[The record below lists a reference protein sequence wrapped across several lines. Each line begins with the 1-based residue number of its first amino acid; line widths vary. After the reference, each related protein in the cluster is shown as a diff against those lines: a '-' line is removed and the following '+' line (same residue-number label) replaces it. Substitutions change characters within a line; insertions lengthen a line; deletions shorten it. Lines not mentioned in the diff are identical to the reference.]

1 MKKILS
7 LLSMLMITVMAFA
20 TDYTDQLKYE
30 IGIGSNYYPV
40 ENAKGTLSITQYDNG
55 NYQVTAKNCD
65 FSSNPDVGSTIGNLG
80 NLVCDGLSGTTDAN
94 GVTTI
99 DVTEC
104 TAGLDGSSWI
114 DMSSTKLLV
123 KFKGDKAYATFT
135 GKYRMSVFPYQWRT
149 VSYTFGTD
157 EGFDGGSTGGGET
170 GGETSS
176 IVTVKENFQSTQ
188 GTSWGENVTIDWNTQ
203 KLVASINLA
212 STGSDKGFLGVTKK
226 GQTAGWNNYGII
238 FYNTDGSTVQG
249 YAPGQPNN
257 ANTNYIPKGEDPVRF
272 EISKDGGVKCQGN
285 VVISAAHIAHL
296 TNQSEIV
303 VGAADKPA
311 GALYNYIK
319 VVPLD
324 WKETVVPEVT
334 VVATKKFNDVDY
346 SNTWSQAGT
355 ANVTFEEMSD
365 ETVKM
370 KFTTD
375 GINISADALTKGT
388 DDKGRTTYTGEAV
401 NDAMS
406 TITYTIKAVVY
417 TEGTAEKLYM
427 TMVANSG
434 VTFNVGEDPDYV
446 APVTYKNTLYVV
458 ENAKLL
464 VETPDAE
471 VVLQDKGEDKY
482 DVTLP
487 AFTADGMPVPSITF
501 EATKAD
507 NKLTASNVSVADV
520 YSGEAAVVTMDGTF
534 ESDGKLFASLT
545 VKCGEWFDYEVGYGI
560 KPFVATTK
568 EYTAEWAN
576 VKVGDAEPVNF
587 QNAKADYT
595 EFAKGQYSL
604 TFKDLTFGEKK
615 IGDFTIKYVN
625 ENAYG
630 ELSTTAAA
638 GTWTRVEAGQ
648 DVASL
653 GDEASISGFEG
664 VIGGTGDGTLQVKF
678 TINAYGTVAVDFGHK
693 YEAPEPPVAPDPV
706 DVVEEGFKATGSSW
720 KKEGVAINWDTQYI
734 AAKLDLSTCK
744 ASSSPENVLAVG
756 TDITGWNDGPH
767 YFFYYNKADKVLQY
781 NYLHKANSSYNSGF
795 ANLSKAYI
803 QLTDE
808 VVTIEISKQ
817 GGLKING
824 ESALVKYVNTASN
837 PSNNSTES
845 WTTEDLPTVFSGLW
859 ALNTI
864 DFGGCQGSTMSNA
877 TYNYVKVVPLGWT
890 EPVTPPSVK
899 DEKTFNEA
907 LYMNEQKVADAKV
920 VVKEMSDNTVN
931 MSLQFGENEYTS
943 TELTKGIDE
952 KNRTTYTGKVAY
964 GTQTY
969 DVAGVVYEK
978 DNVARLYMTLKTSIT
993 TVVVGENPDAVTPEV
1008 TEVSN
1013 KTYTSNLRILDGETT
1028 VVEEA
1033 EANVNIIKYSDESY
1047 KVTLKNV
1054 NMLNKT
1060 QDLVFV
1066 GKVIT
1071 DVTDSE
1077 APLTIMAK
1085 SDEATTNVFGEQVS
1099 GTFEI
1104 TEVSADEI
1112 KMGFSMES
1120 QNFSYQGEFNYTEE
1134 EEPEVYTNNLHIYDA
1149 AAPETD
1155 LFQADQAK
1163 VEFLA
1168 TETGGFKLTLKDV
1181 TLNEKTQDLV
1191 FTGAL
1196 PTPQPGG
1203 QDPLAEEGETTP
1215 AEPAMV
1221 LNATADEAT
1230 ATFLGTTSAT
1240 AVFNVIMNDEAE
1252 TENDAFALTFT
1263 ITAGEKT
1270 LGGEFNY
1277 EKQDTPDEKY
1287 PVNFDKTAKSTHS
1300 SRALN
1305 SFSLQQTGKD
1315 KQTESVYASK
1325 AAYEDH
1331 TSKVF
1336 TVEAGSE
1343 LTASFD
1349 YTGEWMHSFVY
1360 IDFDN
1365 DGQFSYKEGQWD
1377 QTGTDLVAFSFYSLD
1392 SNPKNDASGYNSVG
1406 DELTG
1411 DARNTYAAPSFKAP
1425 AKAGEYRIR
1434 FKFDWNCILPG
1445 GSSSILS
1452 DGGGVWDATL
1462 KVVEPVVD
1470 GISTINAEVAN
1481 GEAQLFTIDGVKLN
1495 KLQKGLNIVRTAD
1508 GKVKKVLVK

>member
-1 MKKILS
+1 
-7 LLSMLMITVMAFA
+7 MLMITVMAFA
-20 TDYTDQLKYE
+20 TDYKGQLDYILTTKNGDLTGPSY
-30 IGIGSNYYPV
+30 
-40 ENAKGTLSITQYDNG
+40 AQGTLKIEPYAGGKYT
-55 NYQVTAKNCD
+55 VTATGCD
-65 FSSNPDVGSTIGNLG
+65 LSSIDKDLG
-80 NLVCDGLSGTTDAN
+80 NWDEIICEGVEGTTDAN

-99 DVTEC
+99 NV
-104 TAGLDGSSWI
+104 APYAFRGS
-114 DMSSTKLLV
+114 DNAELKNAKLFV
-123 KFKGDKAYATFT
+123 KFKGDKAYATFEGT
-135 GKYRMSVFPYQWRT
+135 YNPNFYANYKLK
-149 VSYTFGTD
+149 YTFGVD
-157 EGFDGGSTGGGET
+157 EGFDGGGSTGGGET

-176 IVTVKENFQSTQ
+176 IVTVKENFQSTE
-188 GTSWGENVTIDWNTQ
+188 GSSWGENVTIDWSTQ
-203 KLVASINLA
+203 KLVVSVNLA

-226 GQTAGWNNYGII
+226 GQTAGWNKYGII

-285 VVISAAHIAHL
+285 VVISASNIAHL

-311 GALYNYIK
+311 GAFYNYIK
-319 VVPLD
+319 VVPFD
-324 WKETVVPEVT
+324 WTEVPPVT
-334 VVATKKFNDVDY
+334 VKDTKKFENVAY
-346 SNTWSQAGT
+346 TTSMGGSGT
-355 ANVTFEEMSD
+355 ATVTFTEMSD
-365 ETVKM
+365 DTFPMTFVSDDLNVKAE
-370 KFTTD
+370 
-375 GINISADALTKGT
+375 NLTKDT
-388 DDKGRTTYTGEAV
+388 DAKGRTTYTGTAKRT
-401 NDAMS
+401 DADV
-406 TITYTIKAVVY
+406 TFTVKAVVY
-417 TEGTAEKLYM
+417 TEGTEEKLYM
-427 TMVANSG
+427 TMDNGSSLV
-434 VTFNVGEDPDYV
+434 VTVGEDPDAPKVV
-446 APVTYKNTLYVV
+446 ATVPFTGVTLSASNGVTGT
-458 ENAKLL
+458 A
-464 VETPDAE
+464 
-471 VVLQDKGEDKY
+471 
-482 DVTLP
+482 DVT
-487 AFTADGMPVPSITF
+487 FKEMSDETVQMTF
-501 EATKAD
+501 NGA
-507 NKLTASNVSVADV
+507 
-520 YSGEAAVVTMDGTF
+520 
-534 ESDGKLFASLT
+534 
-545 VKCGEWFDYEVGYGI
+545 GYGI
-560 KPFVATTK
+560 SATNLTK
-568 EYTAEWAN
+568 GT
-576 VKVGDAEPVNF
+576 D
-587 QNAKADYT
+587 
-595 EFAKGQYSL
+595 AKGRTTYAGEAVSDAASTTTYS
-604 TFKDLTFGEKK
+604 
-615 IGDFTIKYVN
+615 VS
-625 ENAYG
+625 AVVYG
-630 ELSTTAAA
+630 EATAQKLYM
-638 GTWTRVEAGQ
+638 TMVS
-648 DVASL
+648 V
-653 GDEASISGFEG
+653 
-664 VIGGTGDGTLQVKF
+664 DGTTF
-678 TINAYGTVAVDFGHK
+678 TVGENPD
-693 YEAPEPPVAPDPV
+693 PVAPETPKDV
-706 DVVEEGFKATGSSW
+706 TVVEKYQADGTGFSH
-720 KKEGVAINWDTQYI
+720 AINVDWDKQKIVASIDFSNGGDDKDILAMTTGDSFTAFQT
-734 AAKLDLSTCK
+734 STYRTMHWYC
-744 ASSSPENVLAVG
+744 NQ
-756 TDITGWNDGPH
+756 TD
-767 YFFYYNKADKVLQY
+767 KQV
-781 NYLHKANSSYNSGF
+781 SGF
-795 ANLSKAYI
+795 FAKSGAGNNNTGRIDVADCLAKF
-803 QLTDE
+803 
-808 VVTIEISKQ
+808 EISKAE
-817 GGLKING
+817 GLKVNGVVKMTPTALEELLTGDLIIIGSG
-824 ESALVKYVNTASN
+824 ESPKFSN
-837 PSNNSTES
+837 AFYNYIKVVSLDWKE
-845 WTTEDLPTVFSGLW
+845 TTEP
-859 ALNTI
+859 
-864 DFGGCQGSTMSNA
+864 
-877 TYNYVKVVPLGWT
+877 
-890 EPVTPPSVK
+890 EVTVK

-907 LYMNEQKVADAKV
+907 LYMQDQKVADARV
-920 VVKEMSDNTVN
+920 VVKEMSDETIN
-931 MSLQFGENEYTS
+931 MSLKFGENEYTS
-943 TELTKGIDE
+943 TELTKGTDE
-952 KNRTTYTGKVAY
+952 KNRTTYTGKVAN

-993 TVVVGENPDAVTPEV
+993 TVVVGENPDVVTPEV

-1033 EANVNIIKYSDESY
+1033 EADVNIIKYSDESY

-1066 GKVIT
+1066 GKALIE
-1071 DVTDSE
+1071 E
-1077 APLTIMAK
+1077 APTEATEPLTIFAK
-1085 SDEATTNVFGEQVS
+1085 SDAATTEFFGEEMS
-1099 GTFEI
+1099 ATFEI
-1104 TEVSADEI
+1104 TEVSAEEI
-1112 KMGFSMES
+1112 KMGFVLNNTSLE
-1120 QNFSYQGEFNYTEE
+1120 YQGEFNYTEE
-1134 EEPEVYTNNLHIYDA
+1134 ETPEVYTNNLHIYDA

-1168 TETGGFKLTLKDV
+1168 TATGGFKLTLKDV

-1191 FTGAL
+1191 FTGTL

-1221 LNATADEAT
+1221 LNAIADEAT
-1230 ATFLGTTSAT
+1230 ATFLGATSAT

-1263 ITAGEKT
+1263 ITAGEKNYA
-1270 LGGEFNY
+1270 GEFNY
-1277 EKQDTPDEKY
+1277 VKKDPVEEY

-1470 GISTINAEVAN
+1470 GISSINAEVAN
-1481 GEAQLFTIDGVKLN
+1481 GETQLFTVNGVKLN

>member
-7 LLSMLMITVMAFA
+7 LLVLLVTTLSAFA
-20 TDYTDQLKYE
+20 LDFTDYRKVTL
-30 IGIGSNYYPV
+30 GSNTPT
-40 ENAKGTLSITQYDNG
+40 ESNDAKLSITDNG
-55 NYQVTAKNCD
+55 DGTYNVTFNDIINK
-65 FSSNPDVGSTIGNLG
+65 
-80 NLVCDGLSGTTDAN
+80 
-94 GVTTI
+94 
-99 DVTEC
+99 
-104 TAGLDGSSWI
+104 DGSYTDKYGTFVFSNVSGSQTG
-114 DMSSTKLLV
+114 DFTTVTGTQLTGTVTGGDYGLKSFTGGELLV
-123 KFKGDKAYATFT
+123 KFKEGKAYATMT
-135 GKYRMSVFPYQWRT
+135 AKCKVFY
-149 VSYTFGTD
+149 SDYTFDVVFGTD
-157 EGFDGGSTGGGET
+157 EGFGGGSTGGGEDKPAAFEKVNFVGDGTNFNWSIPVDWKTQKIVMSISTATCTT
-170 GGETSS
+170 GCEHIIGLGTD
-176 IVTVKENFQSTQ
+176 
-188 GTSWGENVTIDWNTQ
+188 GTSWGGNLHMYRTSNDQQLQCYFGAGAINTG
-203 KLVASINLA
+203 KFPEGNPIKV
-212 STGSDKGFLGVTKK
+212 
-226 GQTAGWNNYGII
+226 
-238 FYNTDGSTVQG
+238 
-249 YAPGQPNN
+249 
-257 ANTNYIPKGEDPVRF
+257 
-272 EISKDGGVKCQGN
+272 EISKANGLVVDGTTRITAAQLADLFAMST
-285 VVISAAHIAHL
+285 VVMGTGEGSNILSHA
-296 TNQSEIV
+296 T
-303 VGAADKPA
+303 
-311 GALYNYIK
+311 YNYVK
-319 VVPLD
+319 VVDKD
-324 WKETVVPEVT
+324 WTEPTEPEVT

-375 GINISADALTKGT
+375 GINISADALKKDT
-388 DDKGRTTYTGEAV
+388 DDKGRTTYTGIAF

-406 TITYTIKAVVY
+406 SLEYTIKAVVY
-417 TEGTAEKLYM
+417 TEGTEEKLYM
-427 TMVANSG
+427 TMEASSG
-434 VTFNVGEDPDYV
+434 VTFTVGVDPDAPKVVATVPFTGVTLSASNGVTGTADVTFKEMSDETVQMTFNGAGYGISATNLTKGTDAKGRTTYTGEAVSDAASTTTYSVSAVVYGEATAQKLYMTMVSVDGTTFTVGEDPD
-446 APVTYKNTLYVV
+446 
-458 ENAKLL
+458 
-464 VETPDAE
+464 
-471 VVLQDKGEDKY
+471 
-482 DVTLP
+482 
-487 AFTADGMPVPSITF
+487 
-501 EATKAD
+501 
-507 NKLTASNVSVADV
+507 
-520 YSGEAAVVTMDGTF
+520 
-534 ESDGKLFASLT
+534 
-545 VKCGEWFDYEVGYGI
+545 
-560 KPFVATTK
+560 
-568 EYTAEWAN
+568 
-576 VKVGDAEPVNF
+576 
-587 QNAKADYT
+587 
-595 EFAKGQYSL
+595 
-604 TFKDLTFGEKK
+604 
-615 IGDFTIKYVN
+615 
-625 ENAYG
+625 
-630 ELSTTAAA
+630 
-638 GTWTRVEAGQ
+638 
-648 DVASL
+648 
-653 GDEASISGFEG
+653 
-664 VIGGTGDGTLQVKF
+664 
-678 TINAYGTVAVDFGHK
+678 
-693 YEAPEPPVAPDPV
+693 PVAPETPKDV
-706 DVVEEGFKATGSSW
+706 TVVEKYQADGIGFSHTINVDWDKQKIVASIDFSNGGDDKDILAMTTGESFSAFQTSTYRTMHW
-720 KKEGVAINWDTQYI
+720 YCNQT
-734 AAKLDLSTCK
+734 AK
-744 ASSSPENVLAVG
+744 
-756 TDITGWNDGPH
+756 
-767 YFFYYNKADKVLQY
+767 QM
-781 NYLHKANSSYNSGF
+781 SGF
-795 ANLSKAYI
+795 FAKSGADNNNTGRIDVADCLAKFEISKAEGLKVNGVVKMTPTALEELLTGAPIIIGSGESPKFSKAYYNYI
-803 QLTDE
+803 K
-808 VVTIEISKQ
+808 VVSLDWKE
-817 GGLKING
+817 
-824 ESALVKYVNTASN
+824 
-837 PSNNSTES
+837 
-845 WTTEDLPTVFSGLW
+845 TTEP
-859 ALNTI
+859 
-864 DFGGCQGSTMSNA
+864 
-877 TYNYVKVVPLGWT
+877 
-890 EPVTPPSVK
+890 EVTVK

-907 LYMNEQKVADAKV
+907 LYMQDQKVADATV
-920 VVKEMSDNTVN
+920 VVKEMSDETIN
-931 MSLQFGENEYTS
+931 MSLKFGENEYTS
-943 TELTKGIDE
+943 TELTKGTDE
-952 KNRTTYTGKVAY
+952 KNRTTYTGKVAN

-993 TVVVGENPDAVTPEV
+993 TVVVGENPDVVTPEV

-1013 KTYTSNLRILDGETT
+1013 KTYTNNLRIFDGEEP
-1028 VVEEA
+1028 VVENA
-1033 EANVNIIKYSDESY
+1033 EAQVNIIKYSDESY
-1047 KVTLKNV
+1047 KVTLKDV
-1054 NMLNKT
+1054 NILNKT

-1066 GKVIT
+1066 GSAIV
-1071 DVTDSE
+1071 E
-1077 APLTIMAK
+1077 EGPAEGAQPLTIMAK
-1085 SDEATTNVFGEQVS
+1085 SDEATTTVFGEQVS

-1134 EEPEVYTNNLHIYDA
+1134 ETPEVYTSNLHIYDA
-1149 AAPETD
+1149 TAPETD

-1168 TETGGFKLTLKDV
+1168 TATGGFKLTLKDV
-1181 TLNEKTQDLV
+1181 TLNENTQDLV
-1191 FTGAL
+1191 FTGMLSA
-1196 PTPQPGG
+1196 PEPGG

-1221 LNATADEAT
+1221 LNAIADEAT
-1230 ATFLGTTSAT
+1230 ATFLGATSAT

-1252 TENDAFALTFT
+1252 TENDAFALTFA

-1470 GISTINAEVAN
+1470 GISSINAEVAN
-1481 GEAQLFTIDGVKLN
+1481 GETQLFTVNGVKLN